1 MAWDPREYDIKQAIM
16 DGAYNG
22 NEVSF
27 DDDGFVQ
34 KIQVDDEGTAN
45 VSWYAPSNSV
55 KKHWH
60 FVFKLDEN
68 GRVVPGS
75 GRLCHD

>member
-16 DGAYNG
+16 DGAYSG

-27 DDDGFVQ
+27 DADGFVQ
-34 KIQVDDEGTAN
+34 KISVDQNGVAD
-45 VSWYAPSNSV
+45 VSWYAPSNSR

-60 FVFKLDEN
+60 FVFRLDEQ
-68 GRVVPGS
+68 GKVISGS